1 MRTAASVL
9 KFFTHLQLC
18 KLYAHSIIKDNP
30 NTIFAK
36 IFKHIMPK
44 LDWIYNAVITH
55 NLVYQHIPQTI
66 DLIREQWQSDVVLE
80 LGLNEKITLLSEQQ
94 KELLEPVLDC
104 ILQGE
109 TFEVVTNK

>member
-1 MRTAASVL
+1 MKTAASIL

-30 NTIFAK
+30 KSIFA
-36 IFKHIMPK
+36 IVFKGVTPK
-44 LDWIYNAVITH
+44 LEWVYKEVITH

-66 DLIREQWQSDVVLE
+66 DLIREQWQSDAVLE
-80 LGLNEKITLLSEQQ
+80 LGLNEKIALLSEQQ

-109 TFEVVTNK
+109 TFEVVTK